1 MAGASETD
9 SAPATG
15 QTSKAKVFVSYSRKD
30 TAFADRLESALKIR
44 GFEVFIDRHDIS
56 ALEKWWKRI
65 ETLIV
70 KADTVVFVL
79 SPDSVASE
87 FALKEVDF
95 AASLNKRFAPIVYRR
110 VDDKSVPAALAELNH
125 IFFDDETRFEGSA
138 DRLVEALR
146 TDIAWIRQHT
156 EFGEAARQWS
166 AANRPNGLLLRSPL
180 LEEAERWIGARPE
193 GVPAPTEETQTFIQ
207 QSRAS
212 STRRRNTLTASLTFG
227 LMLALGLAG
236 YAYYQRNQVQLELDR
251 ANQVLAESI
260 DNDLGIEIDEPLTT
274 RQRNAL
280 WKLADAD
287 EAVKR
292 DFVLIV
298 AGSAN
303 EMVRAS
309 VGLPKLLRA
318 IGPLSPDEVT
328 QLLQA
333 AIDGLPTSTDPKS
346 LQALAATLQALAP
359 KLSDAQASEALDPV
373 LRQMSQT
380 ADPNA
385 LLALAQAVQ
394 ALPVKPTDLGARQAL
409 EPVLKQIGQT
419 TDPHALLA
427 LAQALQAL
435 PAKLTDAQTT
445 QALDPVLKQ
454 IGQTTD
460 PDALQA
466 LAQAVRAQAAKLT
479 EAQATQALD
488 LVLKQVGQTT
498 SPFALLAF
506 AQAIQALPA
515 KLTDVHASE
524 ALDPVLK
531 QVDETT
537 NPLEVPVHVQA
548 LQALA
553 AKLTET
559 QASHALVAV
568 LNQIGQMDNSLS
580 LAALAQALPALPVK
594 LTETQASKALDLVL
608 KQIAQPTD
616 GSALLSLAQALSA
629 LAPKLTET
637 QASQALDTVL
647 KRIEMGRFG
656 PLVLRVFA
664 QALQAL
670 PAKLSNAQA
679 SQALDAVL
687 KQLSEATA
695 PDSLGEL
702 ARALGALPAKPT
714 EAQVSRALDPV
725 LKQISDTAA
734 PTLNP
739 VLKQIGQ
746 TTGVFSISP
755 LAQALQALAPKL
767 TETQTQHALPA
778 VVSSFAWAA
787 TDDETTEWARA
798 LVALSVRLSDQEA
811 TNTLVA
817 AVAYPVAAGSATEI
831 LLDAV
836 HARHSYAPAKEAG
849 TEAGLK
855 WLATKYPEVLGPPVC
870 PSPPQPTTISGLK
883 CPSQTIELPPF
894 YERLLLVGRA
904 RIATAIATIQGFLHP

>member
-15 QTSKAKVFVSYSRKD
+15 QTSKAKVFVSYSRED

-138 DRLVEALR
+138 DRLGEALR

-156 EFGEAARQWS
+156 EFGSAARQWS

-236 YAYYQRNQVQLELDR
+236 YAYYQRNQVQLKLDR
-251 ANQVLAESI
+251 ANQALAESI

-435 PAKLTDAQTT
+435 PAKLT
-445 QALDPVLKQ
+445 
-454 IGQTTD
+454 
-460 PDALQA
+460 
-466 LAQAVRAQAAKLT
+466 

-616 GSALLSLAQALSA
+616 RPALLSLAQALSA

-670 PAKLSNAQA
+670 PAKLSTAQA

-714 EAQVSRALDPV
+714 EAQVSQALDPV
-725 LKQISDTAA
+725 LKQISETTA

-746 TTGVFSISP
+746 ATGVFSISP

-787 TDDETTEWARA
+787 TDDEATEWARA
-798 LVALSVRLSDQEA
+798 LVTLSVRLSDQEA

-904 RIATAIATIQGFLHP
+904 RIATVQGFLHP

>member
-1 MAGASETD
+1 MAGASEID

-180 LEEAERWIGARPE
+180 LEEAERWIAARPE

-251 ANQVLAESI
+251 ANQALAESI
-260 DNDLGIEIDEPLTT
+260 DNDLGIELDEPLTT

-292 DFVLIV
+292 DFVMIV

-318 IGPLSPDEVT
+318 IGPLSPDELT

-333 AIDGLPTSTDPKS
+333 AIDGLPTSTYPKS
-346 LQALAATLQALAP
+346 LQALAAALEALAP

-373 LRQMSQT
+373 LRQMS
-380 ADPNA
+380 
-385 LLALAQAVQ
+385 
-394 ALPVKPTDLGARQAL
+394 
-409 EPVLKQIGQT
+409 
-419 TDPHALLA
+419 
-427 LAQALQAL
+427 
-435 PAKLTDAQTT
+435 
-445 QALDPVLKQ
+445 
-454 IGQTTD
+454 QTTD

-531 QVDETT
+531 QIDETT
-537 NPLEVPVHVQA
+537 NPLEVPVHVQT

-559 QASHALVAV
+559 QASHALIAV
-568 LNQIGQMDNSLS
+568 LNQIGQTDNSLS

-594 LTETQASKALDLVL
+594 LTETQASKALDPVL
-608 KQIAQPTD
+608 KQIGQPTD
-616 GSALLSLAQALSA
+616 RSALLSLAQALSA

-656 PLVLRVFA
+656 PLVLRVLA

-670 PAKLSNAQA
+670 PAKLSNAQG

-714 EAQVSRALDPV
+714 EAQVSQALDPV
-725 LKQISDTAA
+725 LKQISDTAE

-767 TETQTQHALPA
+767 TETQAQHALPA

-855 WLATKYPEVLGPPVC
+855 WLATKYPEARGPPVC

-904 RIATAIATIQGFLHP
+904 RIATVQGFLHP